1 MTPPSHENPEAT
13 KPTIV
18 LRRRGQG
25 TASEAVCRPTPAG
38 RGEARGEEGGD
49 RQTHTVLCVED
60 SPIHLKLIGRQL
72 EHALGCR
79 VLPTED
85 VETAIGIL
93 LKERPDLIVTDL
105 MLPDLDGMDLIAILQ
120 ATKDWR
126 DIPVV
131 VHSVVGDLRRVRT
144 LIDSGVRDYILK
156 PFNAEVAIPKF
167 KRILSTLPLREAPSP
182 AEMPSPDPGRVPILV
197 VSPAADLADRLR
209 GVLGAL
215 YDVIAVGSGP
225 EAVAAAVQV
234 RPLAALLALEGG
246 PWDVVKTMKSLL
258 GLKGFEPI
266 RCIPLPRPDSDD
278 AAWREAI
285 ERDLGPAPFA
295 VTHDDAQTTITIH
308 DTFTATCIGAIKRIV
323 GEATEGGTKRIVVDV
338 PFQALAPQTVSAL
351 QRLRR
356 LLAGAD

>member
-1 MTPPSHENPEAT
+1 MTPTSHDSADG

-18 LRRRGQG
+18 LRRVGQG
-25 TASEAVCRPTPAG
+25 AVTEARCRPTPPGLGESA
-38 RGEARGEEGGD
+38 GEAGGD
-49 RQTHTVLCVED
+49 RQTPTVLCVED

-85 VETAIGIL
+85 VEAAVGIL

-120 ATKDWR
+120 STKDWR

-156 PFNAEVAIPKF
+156 PFNAEIAIPKF
-167 KRILSTLPLREAPSP
+167 KRILATLPLHDTPAPEELP
-182 AEMPSPDPGRVPILV
+182 FTEPSLIPILL
-197 VSPAADLADRLR
+197 VSPAAELAERLR
-209 GVLGAL
+209 GLLDAL

-234 RPLAALLALEGG
+234 RPWAALLALEGG
-246 PWDVVKTMKSLL
+246 PWDVAKTMKSLL

-266 RCIPLPRPDSDD
+266 RCIPLPRPDGDG
-278 AAWREAI
+278 AAWRETV
-285 ERDLGPAPFA
+285 ERELGPPPFA
-295 VTHDDAQTTITIH
+295 VAHDDTQTTITIH
-308 DTFTATCIGAIKRIV
+308 DTFTAVCIGAIKRIV
-323 GEATEGGTKRIVVDV
+323 AEATGVGTKRIVVDV

-356 LLAGAD
+356 LLASSD

>member
-1 MTPPSHENPEAT
+1 MTPPHDGADGS

-18 LRRRGQG
+18 LRRRGQS
-25 TASEAVCRPTPAG
+25 TVTEARCRPTPSG
-38 RGEARGEEGGD
+38 HGEAGAEDGGE
-49 RQTHTVLCVED
+49 RQMHTVLCVED

-85 VETAIGIL
+85 VETAVGIL
-93 LKERPDLIVTDL
+93 LRERPDLIVTDL

-156 PFNAEVAIPKF
+156 PFNADIAIPKF
-167 KRILSTLPLREAPSP
+167 KRILSTLPLHDALVP
-182 AEMPSPDPGRVPILV
+182 AEPPSAEPARIPILI
-197 VSPAADLADRLR
+197 VSPAVELVERIR
-209 GVLGAL
+209 GAL
-215 YDVIAVGSGP
+215 GPLYELIAVDSGP
-225 EAVAAAVQV
+225 EAVAAAVAV
-234 RPLAALLALEGG
+234 RPWAALLALDGG
-246 PWDVVKTMKSLL
+246 PWDTAKTMKSLL

-266 RCIPLPRPDSDD
+266 RCIPLGRADGEGAPS
-278 AAWREAI
+278 RETL
-285 ERDLGPAPFA
+285 ERDLGAEPFSVA
-295 VTHDDAQTTITIH
+295 QDDAQTTITIH
-308 DTFTATCIGAIKRIV
+308 ETFTAVCIGAIKRIV
-323 GEATEGGTKRIVVDV
+323 GEATGVGTKRIVVDV

-356 LLAGAD
+356 LLANTE

>member
-1 MTPPSHENPEAT
+1 MTP
-13 KPTIV
+13 KRTIV

-25 TASEAVCRPTPAG
+25 AG
-38 RGEARGEEGGD
+38 EERGE

-85 VETAIGIL
+85 VETAVGIL
-93 LKERPDLIVTDL
+93 LRERPDLIVTDL
-105 MLPDLDGMDLIAILQ
+105 MLPDLDGMDLLAILQ
-120 ATKDWR
+120 STKDWR

-131 VHSVVGDLRRVRT
+131 VHSVVGDLGRVRT

-156 PFNAEVAIPKF
+156 PFNAEIAIPKF
-167 KRILSTLPLREAPSP
+167 QRILSTLPLRDAPTPPETPAAEADRIP
-182 AEMPSPDPGRVPILV
+182 VIV
-197 VSPAADLADRLR
+197 VSPAPDLAERLR
-209 GVLGAL
+209 GALGAL

-234 RPLAALLALEGG
+234 RPWAALLALEGG
-246 PWDVVKTMKSLL
+246 PWDIVKTMKSLL

-266 RCIPLPRPDSDD
+266 RCIPLPRPDGDD
-278 AAWREAI
+278 AAWLQAI
-285 ERDLGPAPFA
+285 EDLGPAPFSVA
-295 VTHDDAQTTITIH
+295 HDDAQTTITVH
-308 DTFTATCIGAIKRIV
+308 DTFTAVCIGAIKRIV
-323 GEATEGGTKRIVVDV
+323 GEANEVGMKRIVVDV

-356 LLAGAD
+356 LLAGSD